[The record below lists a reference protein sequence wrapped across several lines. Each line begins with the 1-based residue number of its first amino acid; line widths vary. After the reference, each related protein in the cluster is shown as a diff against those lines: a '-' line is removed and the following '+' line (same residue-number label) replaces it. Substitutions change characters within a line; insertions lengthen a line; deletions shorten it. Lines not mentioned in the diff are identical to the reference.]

1 MTSTGCPAIITQNNQ
16 FSREHPK
23 NGEGVICNDF
33 VRPYSLC
40 QKPQGKEPPPRQKMK
55 AGTDAPRMR
64 DTDDTFD
71 GNFVQP
77 VRLHN
82 HLLMLTVSQERIF
95 CTNKKHSLSQEASTT
110 CWLVSRGLIFQR
122 ISVQTG
128 SDCVFSDPDR
138 AFTLLLLCLRT
149 WRVPLQNK
157 TTQPPF
163 HMAGWDLAQMESKIR
178 IEKNIQ
184 YVLVLVSHIWRMH
197 DVTRINSTYIY
208 ILNAAHPR

>member
-1 MTSTGCPAIITQNNQ
+1 MNELFHSSPPKHQDSVFGRVALVKKTRCWRDSDLSQIWISVSLTDWRYMTSTGCPAIITHNNQ

-82 HLLMLTVSQERIF
+82 HLLMLTVRQERIF

-110 CWLVSRGLIFQR
+110 C
-122 ISVQTG
+122 
-128 SDCVFSDPDR
+128 
-138 AFTLLLLCLRT
+138 
-149 WRVPLQNK
+149 
-157 TTQPPF
+157 
-163 HMAGWDLAQMESKIR
+163 
-178 IEKNIQ
+178 
-184 YVLVLVSHIWRMH
+184 
-197 DVTRINSTYIY
+197 
-208 ILNAAHPR
+208 